1 VDSFNEDNSD
11 IRETTLSMLTR
22 ILDQKKNVNV
32 VLDAKEYLIDLGIK
46 CINILRR
53 FDGEEKQMVEEELR
67 LWELLISQL
76 AKAVRDEVTSFHEKR
91 PRESALIPM
100 NIINRSFSSSC
111 NYLPRTYK
119 RNFESSESSLVTD
132 HSLTF

>member
-1 VDSFNEDNSD
+1 MDSSNEDNSD

-76 AKAVRDEVTSFHEKR
+76 AKAVRDEVTS
-91 PRESALIPM
+91 S
-100 NIINRSFSSSC
+100 
-111 NYLPRTYK
+111 
-119 RNFESSESSLVTD
+119 
-132 HSLTF
+132 

>member
-76 AKAVRDEVTSFHEKR
+76 AKAVRDEVTS
-91 PRESALIPM
+91 S
-100 NIINRSFSSSC
+100 
-111 NYLPRTYK
+111 
-119 RNFESSESSLVTD
+119 
-132 HSLTF
+132 

>member
-1 VDSFNEDNSD
+1 VDSSNEDNSD

-46 CINILRR
+46 CITKLRR

-76 AKAVRDEVTSFHEKR
+76 AKAVRDEVTS
-91 PRESALIPM
+91 S
-100 NIINRSFSSSC
+100 
-111 NYLPRTYK
+111 
-119 RNFESSESSLVTD
+119 
-132 HSLTF
+132 

>member
-1 VDSFNEDNSD
+1 MDSSNEDNSD

-46 CINILRR
+46 CITKLRR

-76 AKAVRDEVTSFHEKR
+76 AKAVRDEVTS
-91 PRESALIPM
+91 S
-100 NIINRSFSSSC
+100 
-111 NYLPRTYK
+111 
-119 RNFESSESSLVTD
+119 
-132 HSLTF
+132 